1 MEISGKVLR
10 EVEFRDRLRGYDT
23 DEVDEFLEN
32 VAVAV
37 DELRAELDALRQ
49 RAASQAEPTP
59 DDDAIRRTLVL
70 AQRTA
75 DLAIKEANE
84 EASRILES
92 ARAQAQ
98 ALVAGAEER
107 ARQLESEAADDLTQR
122 IARLGEER
130 RRLELELAALVR
142 LAEAERERLSAGL
155 TAALRQVEQGLAVSE
170 AARAALEAAQARLEA
185 SEPAAPASDGVPAE
199 GAGEAAPDA
208 EDALW
213 ARWTSGVDLGPL
225 AEPGAEGADPGAE
238 WRGGWGG

>member
-142 LAEAERERLSAGL
+142 LAEA
-155 TAALRQVEQGLAVSE
+155 
-170 AARAALEAAQARLEA
+170 ARAALEAAQARLEA